1 MPNSAFGL
9 AQIRSKKVKR
19 KICFY
24 LLLLV
29 SVSNSQP
36 EKSPEKGR
44 LPSVPFRK
52 WPKMKKNKQTNKQT
66 KQNNLQWIYN
76 DLPVIATL

>member
-52 WPKMKKNKQTNKQT
+52 
-66 KQNNLQWIYN
+66 
-76 DLPVIATL
+76 